1 MALYPEETSSYTYDQ
16 RQLLT
21 EATLTNGNIVKIWTS
36 ADPASDGD
44 GSAVLAQLFDAAGAA
59 IGDAFVVNTTGAGD
73 QDGATVAVLDDGG
86 FVIGWNS
93 YLQIDPV
100 PPSDYPLFFKHDSAF
115 LTQTFSSAGQ
125 KVGNETRIYDN
136 SGIYDDYQRVSGHV
150 SNLANGDVLI
160 DTFVIQPGEGRV
172 DSFFTQAQILNADG
186 GVITP
191 LVTTG
196 VGANSFTIDDH
207 DVAHLTNGGF
217 VAVSGDSYTDELNE
231 QWVRVKIYAT
241 DGTQVGQEIDI
252 ATGVYDDPVHP
263 RVTALNDGTFVVR
276 WDGGVQL
283 FDSTGQ
289 MLDILQHPVSADN
302 HAPVMTTNDGDPIDI
317 YVDETTASFDLHL
330 PLTATDADGDTI
342 HYALAGGPDASAI
355 FWGAQYESPQVGPFD
370 FENPADANGDN
381 IYEFYVRAIDESFS
395 AYDEQLVR
403 VHVLDDPYDNVAP
416 IIRSNGGGDSAAI
429 ALDENLTAVTTI
441 IAEGTSNFSLSGADA
456 SRFTISGAGAL
467 TFRSAPDF
475 EHASDADRDNVYD
488 VTVRATTAGGLFDE
502 QTLHITVLDADEPMS
517 IYGTGNADS
526 FTGGAYADTFY
537 GGKGN
542 DVYHVDGTDAVVEIA
557 GGGAHDRMTSAIAG
571 FTLAAY
577 VEDGELTGG
586 LDLSITGNER
596 NNSLIGNDGA
606 NSLYGG
612 NGRDELN
619 GGRGA
624 DSLTGGAGKDQFTLD
639 ETVLA
644 DGLALVDTITDFS
657 SIEDDR
663 IDLHLI
669 DAKAGKSGNQAFTFI
684 GGGAFGH
691 VEGQLRF
698 AASGEDGMLSGD
710 VDGDGLADFQ
720 ILLLGVD
727 TLTKGDLIL

>member
-1 MALYPEETSSYTYDQ
+1 M
-16 RQLLT
+16 
-21 EATLTNGNIVKIWTS
+21 
-36 ADPASDGD
+36 
-44 GSAVLAQLFDAAGAA
+44 
-59 IGDAFVVNTTGAGD
+59 
-73 QDGATVAVLDDGG
+73 
-86 FVIGWNS
+86 
-93 YLQIDPV
+93 
-100 PPSDYPLFFKHDSAF
+100 
-115 LTQTFSSAGQ
+115 
-125 KVGNETRIYDN
+125 
-136 SGIYDDYQRVSGHV
+136 
-150 SNLANGDVLI
+150 
-160 DTFVIQPGEGRV
+160 
-172 DSFFTQAQILNADG
+172 
-186 GVITP
+186 
-191 LVTTG
+191 
-196 VGANSFTIDDH
+196 
-207 DVAHLTNGGF
+207 
-217 VAVSGDSYTDELNE
+217 
-231 QWVRVKIYAT
+231 
-241 DGTQVGQEIDI
+241 
-252 ATGVYDDPVHP
+252 
-263 RVTALNDGTFVVR
+263 R

-283 FDSTGQ
+283 FDASGQ

-302 HAPVMTTNDGDPIDI
+302 HAPEITSNGGGTVDI
-317 YVDETTASFDLHL
+317 SVFEVPQYFSDFTFDLV
-330 PLTATDADGDTI
+330 AADADGDDI
-342 HYALAGGPDASAI
+342 RYEISGGADEEYFSYFEYNNGKFYSHLFNAN
-355 FWGAQYESPQVGPFD
+355 
-370 FENPADANGDN
+370 FENPRDENGNN

-441 IAEGTSNFSLSGADA
+441 IAEGTRNFSLSGADA

-542 DVYHVDGTDAVVEIA
+542 DVYHVDGTDAVVEVA
-557 GGGAHDRMTSAIAG
+557 GGGAHDRMASAIAG

-596 NNSLIGNDGA
+596 NNSLIGNDGM
-606 NSLYGG
+606 NTLFGG
-612 NGRDELN
+612 AGDDVLN

-624 DSLTGGAGKDQFTLD
+624 DSLTGGADKDKFTLD

-657 SIEDDR
+657 SIENDR